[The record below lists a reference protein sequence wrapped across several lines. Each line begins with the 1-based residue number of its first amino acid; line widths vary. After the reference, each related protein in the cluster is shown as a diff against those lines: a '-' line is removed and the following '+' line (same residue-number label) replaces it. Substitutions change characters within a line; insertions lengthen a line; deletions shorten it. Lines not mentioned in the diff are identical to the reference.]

1 MIYSS
6 RGANLNYRLVN
17 PEPVNDLPVPSSRLQ
32 IFRRDSDNKA
42 LELERIARESLIK

>member
-6 RGANLNYRLVN
+6 CGANLNYRLVN

-42 LELERIARESLIK
+42 LELERIA